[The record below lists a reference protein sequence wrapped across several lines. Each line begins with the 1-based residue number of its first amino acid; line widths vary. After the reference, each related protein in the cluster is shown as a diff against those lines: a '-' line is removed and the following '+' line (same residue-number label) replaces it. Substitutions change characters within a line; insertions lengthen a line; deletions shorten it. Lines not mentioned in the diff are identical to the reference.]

1 MKIVG
6 IALKSES
13 LKKSETKQKWKWKG
27 DTAMGHVKLIG
38 HLLFPKNAPISP
50 CQVCRVHGSFKVLS
64 SFKHCT
70 VKNIDTA

>member
-13 LKKSETKQKWKWKG
+13 FKKSETKQKWKWKG
-27 DTAMGHVKLIG
+27 DTAMDHVKLIG

-50 CQVCRVHGSFKVLS
+50 CQVCRVHGSF
-64 SFKHCT
+64 
-70 VKNIDTA
+70 